1 MEEELLIER
10 KFGKPRPFKV
20 PDGYFETLQS
30 DIMAKLPVSVS
41 AGIGAVPSRRPLL
54 RRLRPLAW
62 AASVAAVV
70 GVAAVCLSGI
80 FSASGE
86 AVASASHTDMP
97 QQSEVDLTIDE
108 LSDYAMMDNDDF
120 YSFIADE

>member
-20 PDGYFETLQS
+20 PDGYFEALQS
-30 DIMAKLPVSVS
+30 DIMAKLPVS
-41 AGIGAVPSRRPLL
+41 AGIGAVSSRRPLL
-54 RRLRPLAW
+54 RRLRPLTW
-62 AASVAAVV
+62 AAGVAAVV
-70 GVAAVCLSGI
+70 AVAAVCLSGI
-80 FSASGE
+80 FSVSGE
-86 AVASASHTDMP
+86 AVASASHADMP

>member
-10 KFGKPRPFKV
+10 KFGKLRPFKV
-20 PDGYFETLQS
+20 PDGYFEALQS
-30 DIMAKLPVSVS
+30 DIMAKLPVS

-70 GVAAVCLSGI
+70 AVAAVCLSGI
-80 FSASGE
+80 FSVSGE
-86 AVASASHTDMP
+86 AVASASHADMP

>member
-30 DIMAKLPVSVS
+30 DIMAKLPVS

-70 GVAAVCLSGI
+70 AVAAVCLSGI
-80 FSASGE
+80 FSVSGE
-86 AVASASHTDMP
+86 AVASASHADMP